1 MNKNRFTTHSLLI
14 IFVGLSGCFSV
25 LFGAW
30 LAHGGQLLSLHEQTS
45 LSTALQYQFIHTIAL
60 YITLVWALKLKKID
74 KLEPSMILTISALA
88 FFVGILLFSGGIYLK
103 TLFNIAIIGKFT
115 PFGGISLALAWLLL
129 VFQGKKI

>member
-88 FFVGILLFSGGIYLK
+88 FFCRYFAVQRW
-103 TLFNIAIIGKFT
+103 NI
-115 PFGGISLALAWLLL
+115 S
-129 VFQGKKI
+129 